1 MDGSQVVVDLPGG
14 YQMRYSSFFLE
25 ERSTRNSGRPSA
37 GPRQTLRV
45 GALVSRLSDVRG
57 DAANTHRIAAP
68 HGIDSPH
75 PVTYGLRPLAVY
87 LVVSAARKPRAYPL
101 SACVCLP
108 KSFLHFT
115 LRRSLFFSSSSS
127 PRWRME
133 VETARPLVRSLQIH
147 RYRDKDCGTAGLD
160 ASSKQIIFYHV
171 FA

>member
-37 GPRQTLRV
+37 GPRETLRV

-75 PVTYGLRPLAVY
+75 PVTYGLRPLAV
-87 LVVSAARKPRAYPL
+87 LPGRQCGTKAARARAPIL
-101 SACVCLP
+101 CLCLP
-108 KSFLHFT
+108 KYFLHFT
-115 LRRSLFFSSSSS
+115 LRRSLFFFFFFTWQADGSGNCT
-127 PRWRME
+127 PLG
-133 VETARPLVRSLQIH
+133 PLVADPSLS
-147 RYRDKDCGTAGLD
+147 R
-160 ASSKQIIFYHV
+160 
-171 FA
+171 